1 MKALERK
8 VFCLRGLVFKIF
20 GTTIFSFY
28 LGVCFCFHFCFVAH
42 VQFLG
47 NEMRGGKKKE
57 GGVSGMW
64 VCVHPTY
71 IFGILPNCLSFWD

>member
-28 LGVCFCFHFCFVAH
+28 LGVCFCFHFCSVAH

-57 GGVSGMW
+57 GGGGGGG
-64 VCVHPTY
+64 CGFACARHTFLAY
-71 IFGILPNCLSFWD
+71 FLII